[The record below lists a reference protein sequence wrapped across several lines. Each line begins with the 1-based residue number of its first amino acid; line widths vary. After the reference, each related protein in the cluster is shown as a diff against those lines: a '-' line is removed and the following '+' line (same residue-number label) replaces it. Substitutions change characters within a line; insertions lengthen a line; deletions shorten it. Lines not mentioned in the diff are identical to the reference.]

1 MANGSV
7 VPCTQDYDTEMVL
20 GDVNKKR
27 LQAIWNDEPLEQLR
41 RMHITG
47 EFPPG
52 HKCQERC
59 DQKKLYEY
67 LKESGEKNKLSIP
80 QYC

>member
-1 MANGSV
+1 MADGSV
-7 VPCTQDYDTEMVL
+7 VPCTQDYDTEVVL
-20 GDVNKKR
+20 GDAKEKT
-27 LQAIWNDEPLEQLR
+27 LEDIWDDEAFEDLR

-59 DQKKLYEY
+59 DVKKLYQF
-67 LKESGEKNKLSIP
+67 LK
-80 QYC
+80 